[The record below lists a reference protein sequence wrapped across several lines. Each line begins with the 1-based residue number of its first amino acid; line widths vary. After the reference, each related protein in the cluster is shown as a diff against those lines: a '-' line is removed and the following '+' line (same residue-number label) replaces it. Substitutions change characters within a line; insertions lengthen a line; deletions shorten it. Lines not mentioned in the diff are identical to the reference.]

1 MAVGVTGDHVRSL
14 FGVPVLQ
21 NKAAAVTG
29 AVDYFYLT
37 NHAWVVSRE
46 LHGAVIAWSVT
57 VTDPKFKIDL
67 QDLTF
72 GLVGG
77 KLGHTTFDQ
86 AVERPDGQFEEQ
98 GAAAYTYAES
108 RYFGRP
114 SGYQSFVFSYNREGI
129 GKCKPSGQF
138 HVASP
143 PFVFSDSV
151 GDVAQLEKTRR
162 DTTLNTFYSTGRS
175 DEALAEGSGFWPV
188 VHADFVAP
196 LRGASAERKKWLKK
210 RPKALKP
217 PRKT

>member
-1 MAVGVTGDHVRSL
+1 MAIGVTGDHVRSL

-21 NKAAAVTG
+21 SKSPAVTG
-29 AVDYFYLT
+29 AVDYIYRT

-46 LHGAVIAWSVT
+46 LDGAVVAWSIT

-67 QDLTF
+67 QELTF

-77 KLGHTTFDQ
+77 RLGHTTFDQ
-86 AVERPDGQFEEQ
+86 AVESPDGQYEEQ

-138 HVASP
+138 HFASP
-143 PFVFSDSV
+143 PFVSGDPV
-151 GDVAQLEKTRR
+151 GDIGQLEDTRR
-162 DTTLNTFYSTGRS
+162 QTTLNTFYSTGRN
-175 DEALAEGSGFWPV
+175 DEALAQGSGFWSV

-196 LRGASAERKKWLKK
+196 LRGAPTERKKWLKK
-210 RPKALKP
+210 RRKALKASQ
-217 PRKT
+217 KA